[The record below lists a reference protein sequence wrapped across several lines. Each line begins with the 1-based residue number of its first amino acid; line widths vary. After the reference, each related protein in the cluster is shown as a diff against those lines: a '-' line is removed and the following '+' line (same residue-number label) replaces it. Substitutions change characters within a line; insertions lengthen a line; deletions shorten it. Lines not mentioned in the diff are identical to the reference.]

1 MKILSIRLK
10 NLASL
15 SGEHF
20 IDFESEPLASAGL
33 VAIIGKTGAGKS
45 TILDAMCLALFNKIP
60 RLKDSDGKLTDVDGT
75 ELLTNSPLT
84 VLRRGT
90 AHGFAELCFVAQD
103 QKHYLARWELKR
115 SREKSDGKLQN
126 VQRYLKCLTDDVVI
140 ADKAKSVDANILKI
154 TQLSFEQF
162 TRAVLLAQSEV
173 TAFLKARD
181 NERGELLEYL
191 TNSSIFAKIGQL
203 AFAKTKEVAT
213 ARKEL
218 ENLLGHIEIL
228 SDDDFA
234 ESTQQFQLIDAAY
247 KKLELEKSQF
257 DQQRQWFERK
267 EKLDSDII
275 LKHQTVD
282 IQRKAQQDLAPEKA
296 QLQRLEIFSDIR
308 PNVFQQQQLQK
319 TEQELRPQIAQ
330 KQSQFDDLAKQFEI
344 KKTQYQQTES
354 ALNQLQDFEHKNQS
368 ALNDVRKCVQERD
381 FIGAEFK
388 KIQLKSQDLAQSQ
401 QPLLEQK
408 QQIEQQ
414 LSEFKQQQ
422 SELKQQLESSEHFHS
437 LDQGLT
443 AHLHQLDQF
452 IIQYQEIENQ
462 YKDFN
467 QLEQQLA
474 EQKQSLQSNISQYGN
489 AEQIEAQLEQ
499 VRQQREMRLKKLNQ
513 FDFIQQKIAQWF
525 VLKDESAQIYV
536 KLNNA
541 TEQVQQRKKATE
553 QAEQAYQATQNERQ
567 QIQTILQQQRLLHA
581 ENIEHLRAELQDGE
595 ACLVCGSTRHPFK
608 TDDALPSKALFEL
621 QQQQEQQA
629 ITKEQEYFKT
639 WQIAQQNLTKS
650 QSEVDQFKT
659 SHLSLNS
666 KVETAQNDLTQQLN
680 NANIQLDLA
689 QSQADIQGNFNQSS
703 QQLKADIEQLATQ
716 LNNITQANKQQQ
728 KLEQS
733 IQQLAHVLSTAKN
746 LQQHVQHI
754 IQCVSSVEQQHWQQ
768 QPVNSAQR
776 IYATL
781 KQRLAQLDQLEKCA
795 KQLEYTTQQGLSV
808 QLNLENLSKQMADA
822 QHSLKEIKQKGQE
835 NTELAQQLIQT
846 MTGLTEVKPNEWLA
860 EHDSTRQQLQSQYQ
874 QHKLSYDQLR
884 LQFDQHK
891 GQLEQL
897 QAQQQQSQNNLN
909 HVNAEIQTWLQQHP
923 EFQPHDLE
931 ALSQIRPAEEQQSRQ
946 QIQNAEQ
953 RLNDALSVL
962 NTIQTQ
968 LTEHLAYQP
977 EMDWAQLQ
985 QFIQENSVAL
995 KTQLEA
1001 RDQLKL
1007 KLEVHQRNLAKQK
1020 QFADQ
1025 IQQIQQEEHRW
1036 NKISSLIGD
1045 AKGKEFRDLAQ
1056 QYNLDIL
1063 LEYAN
1068 QQLTLLSNR
1077 YTLKRLDNSLSLAI
1091 IDHDMDGET
1100 RSVASLSG
1108 GESFLTSL
1116 ALSLAIANM
1125 ASGSMKIESLFI
1137 DEGFGTLDASSLH
1150 MVMNALDQ
1158 LQNQGRKVVLI
1169 SHIQEMHERIP
1180 VQIQVRPL
1188 GSGASDIHVV
1198 S

>member
-115 SREKSDGKLQN
+115 SREKADGKLQN

-218 ENLLGHIEIL
+218 ENFLGHIEIL

-234 ESTQQFQLIDAAY
+234 ESTHQFQLIDAEY
-247 KKLELEKSQF
+247 KKMELEKSQF
-257 DQQRQWFERK
+257 HQQQQWFERK
-267 EKLDSDII
+267 KKLDSDII
-275 LKHQTVD
+275 LKQQTVD
-282 IQRKAQQDLAPEKA
+282 IHRKAQQDLAPEKV

-308 PNVFQQQQLQK
+308 PNVFQQQQLLK

-330 KQSQFDDLAKQFEI
+330 KQSQFDDLAKQFKI

-354 ALNQLQDFEHKNQS
+354 ALNQLQDFEHKNQN

-388 KIQLKSQDLAQSQ
+388 KLQLKSQDLAQSQ
-401 QPLLEQK
+401 QPLLDQK

-414 LSEFKQQQ
+414 LSQFKQQQ
-422 SELKQQLESSEHFHS
+422 NELKQQLKSSQHFHS

-462 YKDFN
+462 CKDLN

-499 VRQQREMRLKKLNQ
+499 VRQQREMRLKQLNQ
-513 FDFIQQKIAQWF
+513 FDFMQQKIAQWF
-525 VLKDESAQIYV
+525 VLKDESAQIHV

-541 TEQVQQRKKATE
+541 TVQVQQRKKATE

-567 QIQTILQQQRLLHA
+567 QIQNILQQQRLLHA

-595 ACLVCGSTRHPFK
+595 ACLVCGSSTHPFK

-650 QSEVDQFKT
+650 QSEVEQHKAT
-659 SHLSLNS
+659 HLSLIS
-666 KVETAQNDLTQQLN
+666 KVETAQNELTQQLN

-689 QSQADIQGNFNQSS
+689 QSQTDIQDKLNQFI
-703 QQLKADIEQLATQ
+703 QQLKTDIEQLATQ

-728 KLEQS
+728 QLEQS
-733 IQQLAHVLSTAKN
+733 IQELAHVLSTAKN

-754 IQCVSSVEQQHWQQ
+754 FHCVSSVEQQHWQQ

-781 KQRLAQLDQLEKCA
+781 KQRLEQLNQLEQSA
-795 KQLEYTTQQGLSV
+795 KRLEHATQQGLSV
-808 QLNLENLSKQMADA
+808 QLNLEHLDKQMADA

-874 QHKLSYDQLR
+874 QHKLSYDQVR
-884 LQFDQHK
+884 LQFEQLK

-909 HVNAEIQTWLQQHP
+909 HVNAEIQTWLQQHR
-923 EFQPHDLE
+923 EFQAHDLG
-931 ALSQIRPAEEQQSRQ
+931 ALSQIRPAEEQQIRQ

-985 QFIQENSVAL
+985 QLMQENSVAL